1 MLVLKLVAVT
11 ILDKEAKTVQQIR
24 DKTLQIDGVKISNSY
39 IPQRYF
45 SEHSTSQLK
54 VAVPI
59 GDSLIKVRSENA
71 IGNQQ
76 TLSIDKQHVSI
87 IPPDLEREI
96 FWEKES
102 ELLAIYLDTKIITN
116 AADEYCGSNL
126 EIIENWTAEDALI
139 RQLGLTLRSELQKDN
154 FDLLYLQSLINFLS
168 VHLIK
173 NYSTQQKPL
182 KEFQGG
188 LAKQKLKRI
197 VNYINDNLH
206 QDLSLN
212 ELARLVQIS
221 PYHFTRQFKKST
233 ALPPH
238 QYIIHTRVERAKQL
252 LLQGNLT
259 IAQIAYI
266 VGFSHQ
272 SHLNRHFK
280 RLVGVTPRVFVK
292 QNK

>member
-1 MLVLKLVAVT
+1 MT
-11 ILDKEAKTVQQIR
+11 ILDKEANNSQQIR
-24 DKTLQIDGVKISNSY
+24 DKTLQFDGVKISNSY
-39 IPQRYF
+39 ISRRYF
-45 SEHSTSQLK
+45 SEHSTSQIK

-71 IGNQQ
+71 IGNQLN
-76 TLSIDKQHVSI
+76 LSIGKEHVSI

-96 FWEKES
+96 FWEKDS
-102 ELLAIYLDTKIITN
+102 ELLAIYLDTKIVTD
-116 AADEYCGSNL
+116 AADEYHGCNL

-154 FDLLYLQSLINFLS
+154 FDLLYLESLINFLS
-168 VHLIK
+168 IHLIK

-182 KEFQGG
+182 KQFQGG
-188 LAKQKLKRI
+188 LAKHKLKRI
-197 VNYINDNLH
+197 VDYINDNLH

-238 QYIIHTRVERAKQL
+238 QYIIRTRVERAKKL
-252 LLQGNLT
+252 LLQGNLA

-292 QNK
+292 QNN

>member
-1 MLVLKLVAVT
+1 MT
-11 ILDKEAKTVQQIR
+11 ILDKEANTSQQIR
-24 DKTLQIDGVKISNSY
+24 DKMLQIDGVKISNSY
-39 IPQRYF
+39 IPRRYF

-76 TLSIDKQHVSI
+76 NLSIGKEQVSI

-102 ELLAIYLDTKIITN
+102 ELLAIYLDRKIITN
-116 AADEYCGSNL
+116 ATEEYHSSNL
-126 EIIENWTAEDALI
+126 EIIENWTAEDPLI
-139 RQLGLTLRSELQKDN
+139 RQLGLTLRSELHIDN
-154 FDLLYLQSLINFLS
+154 LNQLYIESLINFLS

-182 KEFQGG
+182 KQFQGG
-188 LAKQKLKRI
+188 LAKHKLRRI
-197 VNYINDNLH
+197 VDYINDNLH

-238 QYIIHTRVERAKQL
+238 QYIIRTRVERAKQL
-252 LLQGNLT
+252 LKQGNFT
-259 IAQIAYI
+259 IAQVAYV

-280 RLVGVTPRVFVK
+280 RLVGVTPKAFVK
-292 QNK
+292 QNN